1 MEKNI
6 PGLKKMYGLHL
17 AKLRK
22 DKPSMDKAISDL
34 AFWSVRYREL
44 VTEGDTMNPGE
55 GVYGNILE
63 AYARREALKQYI
75 KELQNDIRSKSP
87 N

>member
-6 PGLKKMYGLHL
+6 PGLKKAYNFHL

-44 VTEGDTMNPGE
+44 VTEGDTMNPGD
-55 GVYGNILE
+55 GVYGNILD

-75 KELQNDIRSKSP
+75 KELQNERGV
-87 N
+87 

>member
-17 AKLRK
+17 AKLRA
-22 DKPSMDKAISDL
+22 DKPLMDKAISDL

-44 VTEGDTMNPGE
+44 VTEGDTMDPTKGI
-55 GVYGNILE
+55 YSNILD
-63 AYARREALKQYI
+63 AYARREALKQYL
-75 KELQNDIRSKSP
+75 KELQNDLRSKSP
-87 N
+87 H

>member
-1 MEKNI
+1 MEKNV
-6 PGLKKMYGLHL
+6 PGLKKMYNLHL
-17 AKLRK
+17 TKLRK
-22 DKPSMDKAISDL
+22 DKPHVDKVVSDL

-55 GVYGNILE
+55 GVYGNILD

-75 KELQNDIRSKSP
+75 KELQNDIRSESP

>member
-1 MEKNI
+1 
-6 PGLKKMYGLHL
+6 
-17 AKLRK
+17 
-22 DKPSMDKAISDL
+22 MDKAISDL

-44 VTEGDTMNPGE
+44 VIGGDTMNPGE

-75 KELQNDIRSKSP
+75 EENEK
-87 N
+87 